1 MPPLDPLGHPGG
13 LNRSQTPQDG
23 KIKFLA
29 TFLENFFSSFLGSL
43 GTLILSPTI
52 PKNWG
57 LTLFWYIFGPKTA
70 KKEHTF
76 MRHSSFGSGWI
87 FYFIAKINYFR
98 PFLWPVFFS
107 NWKIAIQRWAKL
119 KTLGCDTPLFY
130 LLKKKSAKVA
140 FEPTLPCATRQCH
153 ALYQLSHQDCWTIK
167 VDFKSINKKKI
178 SCS

>member
-13 LNRSQTPQDG
+13 LNRGQTPQDG

-29 TFLENFFSSFLGSL
+29 IFLEEFSLSFLGSS
-43 GTLILSPTI
+43 GTSIQSPTI

-70 KKEHTF
+70 KKEQTF

-98 PFLWPVFFS
+98 PFLWPVFFF
-107 NWKIAIQRWAKL
+107 KL
-119 KTLGCDTPLFY
+119 ENRDSEVSQTKNFRVPHPLI
-130 LLKKKSAKVA
+130 
-140 FEPTLPCATRQCH
+140 LP
-153 ALYQLSHQDCWTIK
+153 IE
-167 VDFKSINKKKI
+167 KKI
-178 SCS
+178 CKSGTWTHAP

>member
-1 MPPLDPLGHPGG
+1 MSPLDPLGPPGG
-13 LNRSQTPQDG
+13 LNRGQTPQNG
-23 KIKFLA
+23 KIEFLA
-29 TFLENFFSSFLGSL
+29 TFLEEIFLSFLGSL

-52 PKNWG
+52 QKNWG

-70 KKEHTF
+70 KKEQTF

-87 FYFIAKINYFR
+87 FYFISKINYFR

-130 LLKKKSAKVA
+130 LLKKKICKSWVWTHAPICNKLLSSALPT
-140 FEPTLPCATRQCH
+140 EPPRLF
-153 ALYQLSHQDCWTIK
+153 DM
-167 VDFKSINKKKI
+167 KSKFWKNQ
-178 SCS
+178 

>member
-1 MPPLDPLGHPGG
+1 MPPLDPLGPPGG
-13 LNRSQTPQDG
+13 LNRGQTPQNG

-29 TFLENFFSSFLGSL
+29 TFLEKSFLSFLRSL

-70 KKEHTF
+70 KKEQTF

-87 FYFIAKINYFR
+87 FYFISKINYFR
-98 PFLWPVFFS
+98 PFL
-107 NWKIAIQRWAKL
+107 
-119 KTLGCDTPLFY
+119 CDSEVSQTKNFRVPYPLI
-130 LLKKKSAKVA
+130 LPIEKKSARVEL
-140 FEPTLPCATRQCH
+140 EPTLPYATSWCY
-153 ALYQLSHQDCWTIK
+153 ALYQLSHQDWWT
-167 VDFKSINKKKI
+167 VEVNFGRINKKKI

>member
-1 MPPLDPLGHPGG
+1 MSPLDPLGPPGG
-13 LNRSQTPQDG
+13 LNRGQTPQNG

-29 TFLENFFSSFLGSL
+29 TFLEKFFLSFLGSL
-43 GTLILSPTI
+43 GTLIQSPTI

-70 KKEHTF
+70 KKEQTF

-119 KTLGCDTPLFY
+119 KTLGCHTPLFY
-130 LLKKKSAKVA
+130 LLKKKSARVEL
-140 FEPTLPCATRQCH
+140 EPTLPYAT
-153 ALYQLSHQDCWTIK
+153 S
-167 VDFKSINKKKI
+167 
-178 SCS
+178 

>member
-13 LNRSQTPQDG
+13 LDRGQTPQDG

-29 TFLENFFSSFLGSL
+29 TFLEEIFLSFLGSL

-70 KKEHTF
+70 KKEQTF

-87 FYFIAKINYFR
+87 FYFIGKINYFR

-107 NWKIAIQRWAKL
+107 NLKIAIQRWAKL
-119 KTLGCDTPLFY
+119 KTLGCHTPLFY
-130 LLKKKSAKVA
+130 LLKKKNLQEWNSSPRSHMQQVIALRS
-140 FEPTLPCATRQCH
+140 TNWATKTDRQ
-153 ALYQLSHQDCWTIK
+153 LK
-167 VDFKSINKKKI
+167 
-178 SCS
+178 

>member
-1 MPPLDPLGHPGG
+1 MSPLDPLGPPGG
-13 LNRSQTPQDG
+13 LNRGQTPQNG

-29 TFLENFFSSFLGSL
+29 TFLENFFLSFLGSL

-70 KKEHTF
+70 KKEQTF

-87 FYFIAKINYFR
+87 FYFIGKINYFR

-107 NWKIAIQRWAKL
+107 NRKIAIQRWAKL
-119 KTLGCDTPLFY
+119 KTLGCHTPLFY
-130 LLKKKSAKVA
+130 LLKKKSARVEFWTHA
-140 FEPTLPCATRQCH
+140 PICNTLMSCAVPTEPPRLFDMMGKFWKNQ
-153 ALYQLSHQDCWTIK
+153 
-167 VDFKSINKKKI
+167 
-178 SCS
+178 